1 MSNSLP
7 FFSEKLTSRVSWQG
21 FERLILRLL
30 VLQGF
35 EHTWHVGTSGDGG
48 ADLLAVRTNKQ
59 SGQGTRWLFQIKKY
73 KSPVGLEIVSETLRA
88 AQKYGAEVPVIVASG
103 GFAKSVIDRQSE
115 LMKQGIPLQLWD
127 LQRIE
132 SIGKKLPSAPIV
144 EQPGQELRLR
154 NYQELAVQRILQRD
168 QEEIRNALVV
178 LATGLGKTVVAGEA
192 VRRLRMSKSRNIRVL
207 VLAHT
212 IDLIHQLE
220 KSFWPFIST
229 HDATCVLSGNERPQ
243 SWSDLEKFNLVFATK
258 DTVHNAQNAGVFPNI
273 FDIVVVDEC
282 HHLGADIYESVL
294 TELEVGE
301 VDGPFLIGLTATPWR
316 PNGEG
321 LEHRFNDPVVVVDL
335 PTGLR
340 DGYLANVDYRI
351 YTDNVDWDRLRDLE
365 GDRFTP
371 DKINRTLF
379 ITEWDNAV
387 IDRTAETWNELIGN
401 RRGVIFCGTISQA
414 QQISQKIN
422 ALGFTRAE
430 AIASR
435 KADGKMLTPVERGKI
450 LWDFANGKIGILCAV
465 DVLNEGI
472 DVPDVNL
479 VVFQRVTH
487 SRRIFIQQLG
497 RGLRLK
503 DGKDKVVVLDFVTD
517 IRRFAEGLSLGRAL
531 DEDGPRPGDVRTVDV
546 NHKVRFMRR
555 TDEDLDAATFLKIWL
570 GDIEVIAGAGEDAS
584 VLKFPDLAHLPSRP

>member
-1 MSNSLP
+1 MNNQLP
-7 FFSEKLTSRVSWQG
+7 FYSEKLVTRTSWQG
-21 FERLILRLL
+21 FERLVLRLL

-48 ADLLAVRTNKQ
+48 ADLLAVRANRQT
-59 SGQGTRWLFQIKKY
+59 GEGTRWLFQVKKY
-73 KSPVGLEIVSETLRA
+73 KSSVGLEVVNETLRA
-88 AQKYGAEVPVIVASG
+88 AQKYGAQVPVIVASG
-103 GFAKSVIDRQSE
+103 GFSKSVFDRQAE
-115 LMKQGIPLQLWD
+115 LMQQGIPLQLWD
-127 LQRIE
+127 LPRIE
-132 SIGKKLPSAPIV
+132 SIGKKLSATPVV
-144 EQPGQELRLR
+144 EQIGQELKLR
-154 NYQELAVQRILQRD
+154 NYQELAVQRILQRN
-168 QEEIRNALVV
+168 QEDVRNALVV

-192 VRRLRMSKSRNIRVL
+192 VRRLRIAKGSQTRVL

-212 IDLIHQLE
+212 IDLVHQLE
-220 KSFWPFIST
+220 RSFWPFIST
-229 HDATCVLSGNERPQ
+229 LDATCVLSGNERPQ
-243 SWSDLEKFNLVFATK
+243 SWADLERYSFVFATK
-258 DTVHNAQNAGVFPNI
+258 DTVHSAQVAGVFPNI

-282 HHLGADIYESVL
+282 HHLGAEIYESVL
-294 TELEVGE
+294 DGLEVGE
-301 VDGPFLIGLTATPWR
+301 IDGPFLIGLTATPWR
-316 PNGEG
+316 PNGES
-321 LEHRFNDPVVVVDL
+321 LNHRFDDPVVVVDL

-351 YTDNVDWDRLRDLE
+351 YTDNVDWERLRDLE

-387 IDRTAETWNELIGN
+387 IDRTAETWAELLGN

-414 QQISQKIN
+414 QQIAQKIN

-435 KADGKMLTPVERGKI
+435 KADGKMLTPVERGRI

-503 DGKDKVVVLDFVTD
+503 EGKDKVVVLDFVTD
-517 IRRFAEGLSLGRAL
+517 IRRFAEGLSLGKAL

-555 TDEDLDAATFLKIWL
+555 TDEDLDAATFLKVWL
-570 GDIEVIAGAGEDAS
+570 GDIEVVAGAGEDAS
-584 VLKFPDLAHLPSRP
+584 VLKFPDLAHLPAR

>member
-1 MSNSLP
+1 MTIHP
-7 FFSEKLTSRVSWQG
+7 FYSQQVTSRSSWQG
-21 FERLILRLL
+21 FERLIHRLL

-35 EHTWHVGTSGDGG
+35 EHTWHVGSSGDGG
-48 ADLLAVRTNKQ
+48 ADLLAIRIDKQ
-59 SGQGTRWLFQIKKY
+59 TGQGKKWLFQVKKY
-73 KSPVGLEIVSETLRA
+73 KSVVGPDVVTETLRA
-88 AQKYGAEVPVIVASG
+88 AQRYGAEIPVIVSSG
-103 GFAKSVIDRQSE
+103 GFSQSVKSSQAQ
-115 LMKQGIPLQLWD
+115 LMNEGIHLQLWD
-127 LQRIE
+127 LSRIEAIGKLLPSKPLVEQEGKKVQFRQYQEQAIQRI
-132 SIGKKLPSAPIV
+132 IQRK
-144 EQPGQELRLR
+144 QEGT
-154 NYQELAVQRILQRD
+154 N
-168 QEEIRNALVV
+168 NALVV

-192 VRRLRMSKSRNIRVL
+192 IRRLRINSEKPLRVL

-212 IDLIHQLE
+212 IDLVHQLE

-229 HDATCVLSGNERPQ
+229 SDATCVLSGNEKPQ
-243 SWSDLEKFNLVFATK
+243 SWSDLERYSFVFATK
-258 DTVHNAQNAGVFPNI
+258 DTVYGAQVAGIFPSI

-282 HHLGADIYESVL
+282 HHLGADVYERVL
-294 TELEVGE
+294 DDLEVGTSF
-301 VDGPFLIGLTATPWR
+301 GPFLIGLTATPWR
-316 PNGEG
+316 PTGED
-321 LEHRFNDPVVVVDL
+321 LSHRFDDPVVVVDL

-387 IDRTAETWNELIGN
+387 VDRTAETWSELSGVQ
-401 RRGVIFCGTISQA
+401 RGVIFCGTIWQA
-414 QQISQKIN
+414 QQIAQKIN
-422 ALGFTRAE
+422 AIGFTKAE

-435 KADGKMLTPVERGKI
+435 KSDGKLLTPIERGRI
-450 LWDFANGKIGILCAV
+450 LWDFANGRIGILCAV

-503 DGKDKVVVLDFVTD
+503 EGKDKVVVLDFVTD
-517 IRRFAEGLSLGRAL
+517 IRRFAEGLSLGKAL
-531 DEDGPRPGDVRTVDV
+531 DEDGPRPGDVRTVNV

-555 TDEDLDAATFLKIWL
+555 TDEDLDAASFLKLWL
-570 GDIEVIAGAGEDAS
+570 GDIESVAGAGEDAS
-584 VLKFPDLAHLPSRP
+584 VLNFPDLSHLPAR